1 MINTN
6 INKNFLAWL
15 VGFIDAE
22 GCFFINR
29 KTMSNGNIRY
39 AFGLKIKLHIDE
51 LALLNTIQ
59 STLGIGWLEKPRN
72 NTCCFQINSESELR
86 SLIGLLDNIPLMGI
100 KDLDFLSFKEAFF
113 LYFNR
118 PGSVT
123 ETIQAR
129 IEEIRAQHNTKRTE
143 FKPTLRD
150 EGFKSSITDYKFD
163 PQGENNPRRGW
174 FLGFIEGEGS
184 FFVRKA
190 DLTPRFE
197 LELTSAQKALLESIK
212 AYLESKFA
220 NVGNIK
226 GGIKVRNTKAKFNNS
241 KGGVRLEI
249 TGIEYLHKYFNP
261 YLKNLKFFSNK
272 EIDFKDFCFICESL
286 YKKAHI
292 NQPEVKELLLNRAA
306 GMNKARLSTY
316 KKPKSS

>member
-1 MINTN
+1 M
-6 INKNFLAWL
+6 
-15 VGFIDAE
+15 
-22 GCFFINR
+22 
-29 KTMSNGNIRY
+29 
-39 AFGLKIKLHIDE
+39 
-51 LALLNTIQ
+51 
-59 STLGIGWLEKPRN
+59 EKPRN
-72 NTCCFQINSESELR
+72 NTCCFQINSEAELR

-143 FKPTLRD
+143 FKPV
-150 EGFKSSITDYKFD
+150 EGFKSSITDYKL
-163 PQGENNPRRGW
+163 
-174 FLGFIEGEGS
+174 LGFIEGEGS

-190 DLTPRFE
+190 DFTPRFE
-197 LELTSAQKALLESIK
+197 LELTSAQKALLKSIK

-226 GGIKVRNTKAKFNNS
+226 GGIKVRDTKAKFNNS
-241 KGGVRLEI
+241 KVGVRLEI